1 MCADRRASGRELK
14 EPRGNAVA
22 HDRKFRFGVQVSQAA
37 SAASWRDRA
46 RKIEDLGF
54 STLFMPD
61 HFGQEL
67 APLPAIAMAAA
78 HTSTLRVGGLVFDND
93 YKHPAIL
100 AKEAATIDLL
110 CDGRVELGIGAG
122 WMKTDYDALGLPY
135 DPPAVRVDRFEEAV
149 KVIKGCFTGEPF
161 SMQGE
166 HYRITDYASWPV
178 PVQKP
183 GPPILIGGGGK
194 RVLSVAARE
203 ADIVG
208 VNPNLKA
215 GEINAAA
222 ARDSLKEQTDRKI
235 QWIRDAAGPRWDD
248 IEIQMRF
255 FVASITE
262 DRMGMA
268 AALAPAFGVEPE
280 AALEAGAALV
290 GSENEVIEQLQRRRE
305 EWGLS
310 YVVLGD
316 DNVDEFAGV
325 VAKLAGT

>member
-1 MCADRRASGRELK
+1 M
-14 EPRGNAVA
+14 A
-22 HDRKFRFGVQVSQAA
+22 HDRKFRFGVQVSQAV
-37 SAASWRDRA
+37 SAASWRDKA
-46 RKIEDLGF
+46 RKIEDLGY

-61 HFGQEL
+61 HFG
-67 APLPAIAMAAA
+67 AGARAVPAIAMAAA
-78 HTSTLRVGGLVFDND
+78 HTTTLRVGALVFDND

-110 CDGRVELGIGAG
+110 SDGRLRARHRRRLDEDRLRRAR
-122 WMKTDYDALGLPY
+122 
-135 DPPAVRVDRFEEAV
+135 PAVRPAGGARRPVRRGA
-149 KVIKGCFTGEPF
+149 CRSSRAASPARPF

-178 PVQKP
+178 PVQQP

-194 RVLSVAARE
+194 RVLSIAGRE

-208 VNPNLKA
+208 INPNLRA

-235 QWIRDAAGPRWDD
+235 QWIRDAAGARFDD

-255 FVASITE
+255 FVASITD
-262 DRMGMA
+262 DRMGLA

-280 AALEAGAALV
+280 AALEAGRRAASAARTRSSSSCN
-290 GSENEVIEQLQRRRE
+290 GAARS
-305 EWGLS
+305 G
-310 YVVLGD
+310 
-316 DNVDEFAGV
+316 A
-325 VAKLAGT
+325 